1 MHRLLRLVRFCLGK
15 DHPFDG
21 TCIVSLFA
29 FKLPDVF
36 AKYCVV
42 LACFVVV

>member
-1 MHRLLRLVRFCLGK
+1 MHRLLRLVSFCLVK
-15 DHPFDG
+15 DLPFDG
-21 TCIVSLFA
+21 VVSLFA

-42 LACFVVV
+42 LACFVVE